1 MSVSNI
7 SVDVRYVFLSTGVS
21 RINTFNADWYVI
33 TSNSTCQYLA
43 AANNF
48 NIHISSNYGGTWN
61 QTTIPDNITFS
72 GITIDSSGKYMAA
85 CSGSN
90 GIIYI
95 SNNYGTSWSQ
105 ITNTQIPFIASRYG
119 WNSITS
125 DSTGKYLVVC
135 GINYSSGGNYSNG
148 AIYKSS
154 DYGTTWS
161 SGAIT
166 SAQCLS
172 ITSDSTG
179 QYLAVVTK
187 WSTIGQIY
195 NSSNYGSTWNIT
207 TASQANWIKIKSD
220 STGNYLVANTSN
232 SIFKSSNRGATW
244 TTTGLNITD
253 IFEVASNSTGQYL
266 AAAILNIGFYT
277 SSDYGT
283 SWFLNI
289 NSTLRWSS
297 ITSDSTG
304 QYLVACSEKS
314 SGIGGIYTPS
324 ILRYRKVPK
333 AFETIIQPIQTTAAA
348 NAGFTIYSSQLLR
361 ILCSPKWFRPIH
373 IFISKLR

>member
-7 SVDVRYVFLSTGVS
+7 SVDVSYVFLSTGVS

-135 GINYSSGGNYSNG
+135 GINYSSGGNY
-148 AIYKSS
+148 IF
-154 DYGTTWS
+154 
-161 SGAIT
+161 SGVEQIAF
-166 SAQCLS
+166 
-172 ITSDSTG
+172 
-179 QYLAVVTK
+179 
-187 WSTIGQIY
+187 STIG
-195 NSSNYGSTWNIT
+195 
-207 TASQANWIKIKSD
+207 D
-220 STGNYLVANTSN
+220 
-232 SIFKSSNRGATW
+232 
-244 TTTGLNITD
+244 GLNNTESINLNTRIT
-253 IFEVASNSTGQYL
+253 
-266 AAAILNIGFYT
+266 
-277 SSDYGT
+277 
-283 SWFLNI
+283 
-289 NSTLRWSS
+289 
-297 ITSDSTG
+297 
-304 QYLVACSEKS
+304 
-314 SGIGGIYTPS
+314 
-324 ILRYRKVPK
+324 
-333 AFETIIQPIQTTAAA
+333 AFQTALSR
-348 NAGFTIYSSQLLR
+348 NV
-361 ILCSPKWFRPIH
+361 
-373 IFISKLR
+373 